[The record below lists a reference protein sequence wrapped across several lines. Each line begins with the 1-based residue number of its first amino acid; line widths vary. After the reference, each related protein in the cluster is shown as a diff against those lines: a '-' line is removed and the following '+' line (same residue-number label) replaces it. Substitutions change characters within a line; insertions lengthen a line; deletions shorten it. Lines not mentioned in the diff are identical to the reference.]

1 MLNPSRPLYRH
12 AELVRM
18 LEPRTIALVGASPNP
33 GSAAYLAMRNM
44 RSFSGIVYPV
54 NARHEEIDGKQCFK
68 SVSALPQVPDC
79 VVIAVGREA
88 VEDVVLECA
97 EIGAGGAIIFAAGYA
112 ETGNTDRAEQ
122 QARIAAIARRRGL
135 RIVGPNCVGLLN
147 HAHGLAMSFTPSLA
161 LSSGTAAAI
170 GLVSQSGGVGNGLTQ
185 ALHRGIAIS
194 HTLSTGNSCDVDCAD
209 CISYLAEDP
218 HCKAIALVFE
228 GVESTARLMEAG
240 ELAWANNKPLVV
252 FKMGR
257 AAQGAVA
264 ALSHS
269 GLVAGSSV
277 AYKAA
282 FERIGAIV
290 VDRYEAL
297 IETAAFFAKAPAPKA
312 QARGV
317 AVLSASGGAVV
328 HAADEAE
335 FSGVPLPPMGSATGV
350 KIAALLPDFATVRN
364 PLDLTASPH
373 GNQKL
378 LDCGEILLGDPEYAA
393 VLAPHVY
400 SWPAGSDKIDKLGEM
415 AQRHGKP
422 VILNWVSEWI
432 EGPGAREGHANPHIA
447 VFRSTGDAFAAV
459 AAWLRRAR
467 KRAAPA
473 QRTGRMAPFAAADRA
488 ARLMDG
494 SRGATLAEREA
505 KRVLAAY
512 GVPVVDE
519 RLARDADAAVAA
531 WREFGTAVALKIE
544 SPDIPHKTEARAVRL
559 GCAHEHEIRSAF
571 AQIVANSVAAV
582 PHARIDGVLVQP
594 MLPAGTEI
602 MIGGTIDPQFG
613 PLIVVGLGGVMV
625 ELLQDTVASLAPV
638 GMDQARDMLA
648 RMRGQRALA
657 GFRGAPPVDLEV
669 LAGVVCR
676 VSEFLDDQRERIAE
690 IDINPLICAG
700 GAVIAVDA
708 LIVKA
713 GADTSACINQ
723 PLEAPS

>member
-1 MLNPSRPLYRH
+1 MKTSRHVYRH
-12 AELVRM
+12 AELAR
-18 LEPRTIALVGASPNP
+18 LLDPRTIALVGASPNP

-44 RSFSGIVYPV
+44 RSFGGIVYPV
-54 NARHEEIDGKQCFK
+54 NARHEEIDGKQCFR
-68 SVSALPQVPDC
+68 SVSALPEAPDC

-88 VEDVVLECA
+88 VEDVVEECA

-112 ETGNTDRAEQ
+112 ETGKPERADQ
-122 QARIAAIARRRGL
+122 QARIASIARRRGL

-147 HAHGLAMSFTPSLA
+147 HARGLAMSFTPSLA
-161 LSSGTAAAI
+161 LSSGTAGAI

-185 ALHRGIAIS
+185 ALHRGIAMS

-218 HCKAIALVFE
+218 RCKAIALVFE
-228 GVESTARLMEAG
+228 GVESTARLIEAG

-269 GLVAGSSV
+269 GFVAGSSV

-282 FERIGAIV
+282 FERIGAIE

-297 IETAAFFAKAPAPKA
+297 IETAAFFAKAPPPKA

-335 FSGVPLPPMGSATGV
+335 FSGVPLPPMGPATRAKV
-350 KIAALLPDFATVRN
+350 AALLPEFATVRN

-378 LDCGEILLGDPEYAA
+378 LDCCEILLDDPDYAA
-393 VLAPHVY
+393 VFAPHVY
-400 SWPAGSDKIDKLGEM
+400 SWPAGSDKFDKLGDM
-415 AQRHGKP
+415 ARRHGKP
-422 VILNWVSEWI
+422 VVLNWVSEWI
-432 EGPGAREGHANPHIA
+432 EGPGAREGHENPHIA
-447 VFRSTGDAFAAV
+447 VFRSTGDAFSAV

-467 KRAAPA
+467 KRAAPW
-473 QRTGRMAPFAAADRA
+473 QRTGRVAPSEAAVRAAA
-488 ARLMDG
+488 LMDASPG
-494 SRGATLAEREA
+494 PLMTEREA
-505 KRVLAAY
+505 KRVLAGY

-519 RLARDADAAVAA
+519 RLARDADEAISA
-531 WREFGTAVALKIE
+531 WRDFGGAVALKIE
-544 SPDIPHKTEARAVRL
+544 SLDIPHKTEARAIRL
-559 GCAHEHEIRSAF
+559 GCATEGEIRRAF
-571 AQIVANSVAAV
+571 SEIVVNAVAAV
-582 PHARIDGVLVQP
+582 PNARIDGVLVQP

-602 MIGGTIDPQFG
+602 MIGGRIDPQFG
-613 PLIVVGLGGVMV
+613 PLILVGLGGVMV
-625 ELLQDTVASLAPV
+625 ELLHDTVVSLAPV
-638 GMDQARDMLA
+638 GMDEARDMLA
-648 RMRGQRALA
+648 RIRGQRALT
-657 GFRGAPPVDLEV
+657 GFRGASPVDIEV
-669 LAGVVCR
+669 LADIVCR
-676 VSEFLDDQRERIAE
+676 VSEFLDDHRERVAE

-700 GAVIAVDA
+700 SAVIAVDA

-713 GADTSACINQ
+713 GGSASATFQ
-723 PLEAPS
+723 PSVGDQSQ